1 MNHIRK
7 ISIFI
12 GILLFS
18 ATATAM
24 EPDVLYEKLSPS
36 VWVVYAHDGEGVK
49 MASGSGVVIAP
60 EQMVT
65 NCHVLTNA
73 KSLTVRRRNT
83 AHTAR
88 LLFADV
94 DRDLCLLKVKDMV
107 APAVD
112 IAPLSAVRI
121 GQRVIAIGAP
131 LGLELTLSDGLV
143 SSLIRDEDDK
153 VTRIQISVP
162 ISHGSSG
169 GGLFDLNGRLIG
181 VTSAGIDKAQNLNFA
196 IPAEWIRE
204 VPKRGEQAVAKMREE
219 EKKRAAEQKTASA
232 AVPGKIGA
240 STLLERQL
248 TGAEFL
254 AHIHR
259 LNSVGGVKHNGYT
272 YRFQLSPNGRV
283 YIVNLDNNRTGDGS
297 YTIDEAKNQL
307 CLSIAAS
314 GKGTWNDW
322 SDCYQLFSIDKRQF
336 VLRSV
341 TDSGF
346 FKYSKD

>member
-1 MNHIRK
+1 M
-7 ISIFI
+7 
-12 GILLFS
+12 
-18 ATATAM
+18 
-24 EPDVLYEKLSPS
+24 YEKLSPS
-36 VWVVYAHDGEGVK
+36 IWVVYAHDGEGVK

-60 EQMVT
+60 EQMIT

-83 AHTAR
+83 AYVAR

-107 APAVD
+107 APSVD

-143 SSLIRDEDDK
+143 SSLIRDEDEK

-204 VPKRGEQAVAKMREE
+204 VPKRGEQAIAKMREE
-219 EKKRAAEQKTASA
+219 EKKRVAEQKTAAPSDS
-232 AVPGKIGA
+232 GKSGA

-259 LNSVGGVKHNGYT
+259 LDKVKGVKQNGYA
-272 YRFQLSPNGRV
+272 YQFQLTPNGQV
-283 YIVNLDNNRTGDGS
+283 YVLNLDNGS
-297 YTIDEAKNQL
+297 SGGGTYSIKDAENQL
-307 CLSIAAS
+307 CLSVS
-314 GKGTWNDW
+314 GKGTLNYW

-341 TDSGF
+341 TDSSF